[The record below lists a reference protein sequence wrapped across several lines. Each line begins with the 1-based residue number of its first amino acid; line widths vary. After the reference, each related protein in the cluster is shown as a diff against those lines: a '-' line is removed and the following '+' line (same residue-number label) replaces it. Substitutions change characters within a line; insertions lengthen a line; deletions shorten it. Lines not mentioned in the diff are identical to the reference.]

1 MVLLLQD
8 SVRFGLSRRRNV
20 NCYQAVYDMIT
31 EKHVYVGCSL
41 IDTSDGTPLGQ
52 VFQIAYRDS
61 TYTAFTVEFP
71 EHGEPIFRK

>member
-1 MVLLLQD
+1 
-8 SVRFGLSRRRNV
+8 
-20 NCYQAVYDMIT
+20 MIT
-31 EKHVYVGCSL
+31 ERHVYVGCSL
-41 IDTSDGTPLGQ
+41 LDTSDGTPLGQ